1 MQSENIPRHVAIIM
15 DGNGRWAKKRRRPR
29 FMGHRAGAKVA
40 KKIIRAVDDLGSEA
54 LTLFAFSS
62 ENWQRPLEEVK
73 FIMSL
78 FIESLK
84 SNIREMHEEGVRLRV
99 IGDLSR
105 LDQRLKDLIAE
116 SEQLTANN
124 TGLKLNVAI
133 SYSGQWDIVNAAQ
146 NAARQVQAGEITPDQ
161 INTENFSEGLCLA
174 DLPAPDLLIR
184 TGGEVRISN
193 FMLWQF
199 AYSELYFTESLWPD
213 FDLSELQQAYEY
225 FNSRERRFGKTGEQV
240 NRLETVNA

>member
-116 SEQLTANN
+116 SEQLTAHN

-146 NAARQVQAGEITPDQ
+146 NVARQVQAGEITPDQ
-161 INTENFSEGLCLA
+161 INPDNFAQGLCLA

-184 TGGEVRISN
+184 TSGEMRISN

-199 AYSELYFTESLWPD
+199 AYSELYFTEALWPD
-213 FDLSELQQAYEY
+213 FDIDELKQAYAY
-225 FNSRERRFGKTGEQV
+225 FSTCERRYGKTGEQI
-240 NRLETVNA
+240 NQLESVNA

>member
-15 DGNGRWAKKRRRPR
+15 DGNGRWAKNRRRPR

-40 KKIIRAVDDLGSEA
+40 KKIIRAVDGLGTEA

-62 ENWQRPLEEVK
+62 ENWQRPLAEVK
-73 FIMSL
+73 FIMTL

-84 SNIREMHEEGVRLRV
+84 SNIREMHDEGVRLQV
-99 IGDLSR
+99 IGDTSR

-116 SEQLTANN
+116 SEQLTAHN

-146 NAARQVQAGEITPDQ
+146 NMARQVQAGEITPDQ
-161 INTENFSEGLCLA
+161 ITTENFSQALCLA

-213 FDLSELQQAYEY
+213 FDIEELQRTYDY
-225 FNSRERRFGKTGEQV
+225 FASRERRFGKTGEQV
-240 NRLETVNA
+240 NLLESVNA